1 MMANMMAN
9 MMVND
14 GINNG
19 IICLVI
25 WNLIFMTYLGNND
38 PN

>member
-1 MMANMMAN
+1 
-9 MMVND
+9 MVND
-14 GINNG
+14 GEHDGINNGINNG